1 MTSGTPRP
9 TYDDVKL
16 ILKLYDM
23 RREARMR
30 EARKWF
36 GSYFK
41 AKTFEEFNALCP
53 PGSEPNASYRML
65 TSYWEMVASFIT
77 NGVLHQELFFEGNRE
92 FLFVWERVR
101 DVVPELRKAFGNPIE
116 LKHLELISEA
126 YIQWWSRAGTG
137 GLRGVFETRA
147 RLTASEYDVGLQL
160 KRRRPLWLM

>member
-1 MTSGTPRP
+1 MTTGSPKP

-16 ILKLYDM
+16 IMKLYDM

-53 PGSEPNASYRML
+53 AGSEPNASYRML

-77 NGVLHQELFFEGNRE
+77 SGVLHQELFFEGNRE

-101 DVVPELRKAFGNPIE
+101 DVVPELRKAFSNPIE
-116 LKHLELISEA
+116 LKHLELIADA
-126 YIQWWSRAGTG
+126 YIQWWNRQAPGAYEAFSKRV
-137 GLRGVFETRA
+137 RG
-147 RLTASEYDVGLQL
+147 
-160 KRRRPLWLM
+160 

>member
-1 MTSGTPRP
+1 MTTGNLKP

-41 AKTFEEFNALCP
+41 AKTLEEFNALCP

-65 TSYWEMVASFIT
+65 TSYWEMVASFVT

-101 DVVPELRKAFGNPIE
+101 DVVPELRKAFNNPIE
-116 LKHLELISEA
+116 LKHLELIAEA
-126 YIQWWSRAGTG
+126 YIHWWDRQAPGAYEAFSKRV
-137 GLRGVFETRA
+137 RG
-147 RLTASEYDVGLQL
+147 
-160 KRRRPLWLM
+160 

>member
-9 TYDDVKL
+9 TYEDVKL
-16 ILKLYDM
+16 ILKLYDL

-41 AKTFEEFNALCP
+41 AKTIDEFNALCP

-65 TSYWEMVASFIT
+65 TSYWEMVSSFIT
-77 NGVLHQELFFEGNRE
+77 NGILNQELFFEGNRE

-101 DVVPELRKAFGNPIE
+101 DVVPELRKAFSNPIE
-116 LKHLELISEA
+116 LKHLELVSQS
-126 YIQWWSRAGTG
+126 YIQWWSRQAPGAYEAFSKRV
-137 GLRGVFETRA
+137 RG
-147 RLTASEYDVGLQL
+147 
-160 KRRRPLWLM
+160 

>member
-1 MTSGTPRP
+1 MTTGAPKP

-23 RREARMR
+23 RRETRMR

-36 GSYFK
+36 AGYFK
-41 AKTFEEFNALCP
+41 VKTLEEFNGLCP

-101 DVVPELRKAFGNPIE
+101 DVVPELRKAFGSPIE
-116 LKHLELISEA
+116 LKHLELVSEA
-126 YIQWWSRAGTG
+126 YIQWWERQAPGAYEAFSKRV
-137 GLRGVFETRA
+137 RG
-147 RLTASEYDVGLQL
+147 
-160 KRRRPLWLM
+160 

>member
-9 TYDDVKL
+9 TYKDVTL
-16 ILKLYDM
+16 ILKLYDI
-23 RREARMR
+23 RRETRMR

-41 AKTFEEFNALCP
+41 AKTLEEFNALCP

-101 DVVPELRKAFGNPIE
+101 DVVPELRKAFSNPID
-116 LKHLELISEA
+116 LKHLELISDA
-126 YIQWWSRAGTG
+126 YIAWWTRQAPGAYEVFSKRV
-137 GLRGVFETRA
+137 RG
-147 RLTASEYDVGLQL
+147 
-160 KRRRPLWLM
+160 

>member
-9 TYDDVKL
+9 TYEDVKL

-23 RREARMR
+23 RRETRMR

-41 AKTFEEFNALCP
+41 AKTLDEFNALCP

-77 NGVLHQELFFEGNRE
+77 AGVLTPELFFQSGNE
-92 FLFVWERVR
+92 LLFVWEKVRDFVPEWRTVANNPKILTNMETVAKSAIQFMNRENASAYETWAARVR
-101 DVVPELRKAFGNPIE
+101 
-116 LKHLELISEA
+116 
-126 YIQWWSRAGTG
+126 GT
-137 GLRGVFETRA
+137 
-147 RLTASEYDVGLQL
+147 
-160 KRRRPLWLM
+160 

>member
-1 MTSGTPRP
+1 MTTGNVTP
-9 TYDDVKL
+9 TYDDVRL

-36 GSYFK
+36 GTYFK
-41 AKTFEEFNALCP
+41 VKTLEEFNALCP

-101 DVVPELRKAFGNPIE
+101 DVVPELRKAFSSPIE
-116 LKHLELISEA
+116 LKHLELIAEA
-126 YIQWWSRAGTG
+126 YVQWWNRQAPGAYEAFSKRV
-137 GLRGVFETRA
+137 RG
-147 RLTASEYDVGLQL
+147 
-160 KRRRPLWLM
+160 

>member
-1 MTSGTPRP
+1 MTTGNVKP
-9 TYDDVKL
+9 TYDDVRL

-36 GSYFK
+36 GTYFK
-41 AKTFEEFNALCP
+41 AKTLEEFNALCP

-65 TSYWEMVASFIT
+65 TSYWEMVASFVT

-101 DVVPELRKAFGNPIE
+101 DVVPELRKAFSNPIE
-116 LKHLELISEA
+116 LKHLELIAEA
-126 YIQWWSRAGTG
+126 YIQWWNRQAPGAYEAFSKRV
-137 GLRGVFETRA
+137 RG
-147 RLTASEYDVGLQL
+147 
-160 KRRRPLWLM
+160 

>member
-126 YIQWWSRAGTG
+126 YIQWWSAQAPAAYEAFSKRV
-137 GLRGVFETRA
+137 RG
-147 RLTASEYDVGLQL
+147 
-160 KRRRPLWLM
+160 